1 MQEKKK
7 GLPVMEC
14 KDIQK
19 LLSPF
24 VDNELG
30 AQDSFIVAEHIDFCP
45 ACFREM
51 EAIQQLD
58 ARLRL
63 IGRTPVDG
71 IEDLQVR
78 ILERISPITWLRRWR
93 VAGIAAAVLF
103 SIVLGRQIFS
113 APSDPEIAAFSE
125 ALIHEFQL
133 NINQPFSLT
142 WLDPES
148 LQNVLHQEGLEEL
161 PNLAPAGFH
170 LEGAR
175 ICNPL
180 SHLFLQ
186 LVYRNQH
193 EEISLFVSK
202 RWDRPVAGIVK
213 RAGFTIAPLG
223 IRAVYLVTKESIHD
237 PVGLRQVAEEEVN
250 ALST

>member
-1 MQEKKK
+1 
-7 GLPVMEC
+7 MEC

-30 AQDSFIVAEHIDFCP
+30 AQDSFTVAEHIDACP

-51 EAIQQLD
+51 ETIQHLD
-58 ARLRL
+58 EQVRQ
-63 IGRTPVDG
+63 IGRIPVDG
-71 IEDLQVR
+71 IEDLQAR
-78 ILERISPITWLRRWR
+78 ILESISPITWLRRWR
-93 VAGIAAAVLF
+93 VAGMAAAVLF
-103 SIVLGRQIFS
+103 SIVIGRQIFS
-113 APSDPEIAAFSE
+113 APSDPETAAFSE
-125 ALIHEFQL
+125 ALISEVQL
-133 NINQPFSLT
+133 NTNQPFSLT

-148 LQNVLHQEGLEEL
+148 LKNVLRQEGLEEL

-193 EEISLFVSK
+193 EEVSLFVSK
-202 RWDRPVAGIVK
+202 RWNRPFSGIVK
-213 RAGFTIAPLG
+213 RDGFTIAPLG
-223 IRAVYLVTKESIHD
+223 LRAVYLVTKESIHD
-237 PVGLRQVAEEEVN
+237 PVGIRQVAEEEIN

>member
-1 MQEKKK
+1 MD
-7 GLPVMEC
+7 C

-30 AQDSFIVAEHIDFCP
+30 AQDTFTVAEHLETCSICL
-45 ACFREM
+45 REM
-51 EAIQQLD
+51 EVMRELDTQL
-58 ARLRL
+58 RQV
-63 IGRTPVDG
+63 GRTPVDG
-71 IEDLQVR
+71 VEELR
-78 ILERISPITWLRRWR
+78 TYILDAISPIPWIRRWR

-103 SIVLGRQIFS
+103 SLVIGRQLFS
-113 APSDPEIAAFSE
+113 APADPETTAFSE
-125 ALIHEFQL
+125 ALITEVQL
-133 NINQPFSLT
+133 NNNQPFSLT
-142 WLDPES
+142 WLDPNS
-148 LQNVLHQEGLEEL
+148 LKDVLHQEGLEEL

-186 LVYRNQH
+186 LVYRSQN

-202 RWDRPVAGIVK
+202 RWHRPFSGIVK
-213 RAGFTIAPLG
+213 RDGFTIVPLG
-223 IRAVYLVTKESIHD
+223 IRAIYLVTKESIHD
-237 PVGLRQVAEEEVN
+237 PVGIRQVAEEEIN
-250 ALST
+250 ALAT